1 MSKGKILVIDDNP
14 NLLELIKMR
23 LESAEYGVTAT
34 VEESQAVQALREQA
48 FDLCI
53 VDLMLTNGD
62 GLSLM
67 EEFRA
72 IDPDVPTIILTAHGS
87 IESAVEAMRRGAY
100 SYLTKPFEP
109 GDLLLQIERALE
121 NRKLNSE
128 IKRLKELLHERFD
141 FTNIIARSAKMR
153 AVLDVVT
160 RIAKL
165 DSTVHI
171 HGESGTG
178 KELIAKAIHLAS
190 YRKDKAFVALNCAA
204 LPETLL
210 ESELFGHEKGAF
222 TGAVKSTRGLFTQAH
237 GGTLFLDEIGDMPL
251 ATQSKLLRVLQERQ
265 FYPVGSEVPTEVDV
279 RVIVAT
285 NKDLEEQ
292 VRKGQFR
299 DDLFYRIHVI
309 PILLPPL
316 RERKEDIV
324 PLVEYFFRKFSAQM
338 KKDVKGLTPEAL
350 RKLMMHDWPGNV
362 RELENT
368 IEYAVAM
375 TQKDMVTDDYV
386 LQGKSIA
393 PERGQGSFPSKPVG
407 GGEIMRS
414 LKDARD
420 AFERDYLVQVLSMT
434 EGNVSQAAKLA
445 GKYRADFYDLLKK
458 HDLKVDEFKK
468 PKSTLNAYPLTR

>member
-1 MSKGKILVIDDNP
+1 MAKGNILVVDDNP
-14 NLLELIKMR
+14 NLLELIRMR
-23 LESAEYGVTAT
+23 LESADYEVIAT
-34 VEESQAVQALREQA
+34 GDEREAVQELRDKS

-53 VDLMLTNGD
+53 VDLMLANGD
-62 GLSLM
+62 GLALM
-67 EEFRA
+67 DEFRS
-72 IDPDVPTIILTAHGS
+72 INPDVPTIILTAHGS
-87 IESAVEAMRRGAY
+87 IQSAVEAMRRGAY

-109 GDLLLQIERALE
+109 SDLLLQIERALE
-121 NRKLNSE
+121 NRKLNVE
-128 IKRLKELLHERFD
+128 IQRLKDIIHERYD
-141 FTNIIARSAKMR
+141 FTNIIARSGKMR
-153 AVLDVVT
+153 AVLDVVS

-190 YRKDKAFVALNCAA
+190 NRKDKAFVALNCAA
-204 LPETLL
+204 LPESLL

-237 GGTLFLDEIGDMPL
+237 GGTLFLDEIGDMPRS
-251 ATQSKLLRVLQERQ
+251 TQSKLLRVLQERQ
-265 FYPVGSEVPTEVDV
+265 FYPVGSEVPVEVDV

-285 NKDLEEQ
+285 NKDLEDQ
-292 VRKGQFR
+292 VRKGLFR

-309 PILLPPL
+309 PVFLPPL
-316 RERKEDIV
+316 RDRKDDIV
-324 PLVEYFFRKFSAQM
+324 PLLEHFLKKYSMHM

-368 IEYAVAM
+368 VEYAVAM
-375 TQKDMVTDDYV
+375 TQNDIVTDDYI
-386 LQGKSIA
+386 LQGKNLSSERA
-393 PERGQGSFPSKPVG
+393 PALTHDSFEAPTAGLRP
-407 GGEIMRS
+407 

-420 AFERDYLVQVLSMT
+420 AFERDYLIQVLSMT

-458 HDLKVDEFKK
+458 HELNAHEFKK
-468 PKSTLNAYPLTR
+468 SKPGLPN

>member
-1 MSKGKILVIDDNP
+1 MAKGQILVVDDNP
-14 NLLELIKMR
+14 NLLELIRMR
-23 LESAEYGVTAT
+23 LESADYDVIAT
-34 VEESQAVQALREQA
+34 GDETQAVSALKEKL

-53 VDLMLTNGD
+53 VDLMLANGD
-62 GLSLM
+62 GLTLM
-67 EEFRA
+67 DEFRG
-72 IDPDVPTIILTAHGS
+72 INPDVPTIILTAHGS

-109 GDLLLQIERALE
+109 SDLLMQIERALE
-121 NRKLNSE
+121 NRKLNYE
-128 IKRLKELLHERFD
+128 IKRLKDIINERFD
-141 FTNIIARSAKMR
+141 FANIIARSGKMR
-153 AVLDVVT
+153 AVLDVVS

-190 YRKDKAFVALNCAA
+190 DRKEKPFVALNCAA
-204 LPETLL
+204 LPESLL

-237 GGTLFLDEIGDMPL
+237 GGTLFLDEIGDMPR

-265 FYPVGSEVPTEVDV
+265 FYPVGSEVPLEVDV

-285 NKDLEEQ
+285 NKDLEDQ
-292 VRKGQFR
+292 VRKGLFR

-309 PILLPPL
+309 PVYLPPL
-316 RERKEDIV
+316 RERKDDIV
-324 PLVEYFFRKFSAQM
+324 PLVEHFLKKYSQHM
-338 KKDVKGLTPEAL
+338 KKEVKGLTPEAL
-350 RKLMMHDWPGNV
+350 RKLMLHDWPGNV

-368 IEYAVAM
+368 VEYALAM
-375 TQKDMVTDDYV
+375 TQSDMVTEDYV
-386 LQGKSIA
+386 LQGKSAAVERA
-393 PERGQGSFPSKPVG
+393 PSFSQENAEESSAGLRP
-407 GGEIMRS
+407 

-420 AFERDYLVQVLSMT
+420 AFERDYLIQVLSMT

-458 HDLKVDEFKK
+458 HDLKAHEFKK
-468 PKSTLNAYPLTR
+468 SKPGLPN

>member
-1 MSKGKILVIDDNP
+1 MAKGQILVVDDNP
-14 NLLELIKMR
+14 NLLELIRMR
-23 LESAEYGVTAT
+23 LESADYDVTAT
-34 VEESQAVQALREQA
+34 GDELEAVRELKEKI

-53 VDLMLTNGD
+53 VDLMLANGD

-67 EEFRA
+67 DEFRG
-72 IDPDVPTIILTAHGS
+72 INPDVPTIILTAHGS

-109 GDLLLQIERALE
+109 SDLLLQIDRALE
-121 NRKLNSE
+121 NRKLNYE
-128 IKRLKELLHERFD
+128 IQRLKDILNERYD
-141 FTNIIARSAKMR
+141 FANIIARSGKMR
-153 AVLDVVT
+153 AVLDVVS

-190 YRKDKAFVALNCAA
+190 NRKDKAFVALNCAA
-204 LPETLL
+204 LPESLL

-237 GGTLFLDEIGDMPL
+237 GGTLFLDEIGDMPR

-265 FYPVGSEVPTEVDV
+265 FYPVGSEMPMEVDV

-285 NKDLEEQ
+285 NKDLEDQ
-292 VRKGQFR
+292 VRKGLFR

-309 PILLPPL
+309 PVFLPPL
-316 RERKEDIV
+316 RERKDDIV
-324 PLVEYFFRKFSAQM
+324 PLLEHFLKKYGEHM
-338 KKDVKGLTPEAL
+338 KKEVKGLTPEAL

-368 IEYAVAM
+368 VEYAVAM
-375 TQKDMVTDDYV
+375 TQSDMVTDDYI
-386 LQGKSIA
+386 LQGRSA
-393 PERGQGSFPSKPVG
+393 TTERIPTLAQEPTEEPG
-407 GGEIMRS
+407 GGLRP

-420 AFERDYLVQVLSMT
+420 AFERDYLIQVLSMT

-458 HDLKVDEFKK
+458 HDLNAHEFKK
-468 PKSTLNAYPLTR
+468 SKPGLPN

>member
-1 MSKGKILVIDDNP
+1 MAKGQILVVDDNP
-14 NLLELIKMR
+14 NLLELIRMR
-23 LESAEYGVTAT
+23 LESADYDVIATADET
-34 VEESQAVQALREQA
+34 QAISALKERL

-53 VDLMLTNGD
+53 VDLMLANGD
-62 GLSLM
+62 GLTLM
-67 EEFRA
+67 DEFRG
-72 IDPDVPTIILTAHGS
+72 INPDVPTIILTAHGS

-109 GDLLLQIERALE
+109 SDLLMQIERALE
-121 NRKLNSE
+121 NRKLNYE
-128 IKRLKELLHERFD
+128 IKRLKDIINERFD
-141 FTNIIARSAKMR
+141 FANIIARSGKMR
-153 AVLDVVT
+153 AVLDVVS

-190 YRKDKAFVALNCAA
+190 DRKDKPFVALNCAA
-204 LPETLL
+204 LPESLL

-237 GGTLFLDEIGDMPL
+237 GGTLFLDEIGDMPR

-265 FYPVGSEVPTEVDV
+265 FYPVGSEMPLEVNV

-285 NKDLEEQ
+285 NKDLEDQ
-292 VRKGQFR
+292 VRKGLFR

-309 PILLPPL
+309 PVYLPPL
-316 RERKEDIV
+316 RERKDDIV
-324 PLVEYFFRKFSAQM
+324 PLLEHFLKKYSQHM
-338 KKDVKGLTPEAL
+338 KKEVKGLTPEAL
-350 RKLMMHDWPGNV
+350 RKLMLHDWPGNV

-375 TQKDMVTDDYV
+375 TQSDTVTEDYV
-386 LQGKSIA
+386 LQGKSVAAERA
-393 PERGQGSFPSKPVG
+393 PSLSTEGIEESSAGLRP
-407 GGEIMRS
+407 

-420 AFERDYLVQVLSMT
+420 AFERDYLIQVLSMT

-458 HDLKVDEFKK
+458 HDLKAHEFKK
-468 PKSTLNAYPLTR
+468 TKPGLPN

>member
-1 MSKGKILVIDDNP
+1 MAKGQILVVDDNP
-14 NLLELIKMR
+14 NLLELIRMR
-23 LESAEYGVTAT
+23 LESAEYDVTAT
-34 VEESQAVQALREQA
+34 GDEAEAVKAIKEKL

-53 VDLMLTNGD
+53 VDLMLANGD
-62 GLSLM
+62 GLTLM
-67 EEFRA
+67 DEFRG
-72 IDPDVPTIILTAHGS
+72 INPDLPTIILTAHGS
-87 IESAVEAMRRGAY
+87 IESAVDAMRRGAY

-109 GDLLLQIERALE
+109 SDLLLQIDRALE
-121 NRKLNSE
+121 NRKLNHE
-128 IKRLKELLHERFD
+128 IKRLKDIINERFD
-141 FTNIIARSAKMR
+141 FANIIARSAKMR
-153 AVLDVVT
+153 SVLDVVG

-190 YRKDKAFVALNCAA
+190 DRKDKPFVALNCAA
-204 LPETLL
+204 LPESLL

-237 GGTLFLDEIGDMPL
+237 GGTLFLDEIGDMPR

-265 FYPVGSEVPTEVDV
+265 FYPVGSEVSVEVDV

-285 NKDLEEQ
+285 NKDLEDQ

-309 PILLPPL
+309 PVNLPPL
-316 RERKEDIV
+316 RERKDDIV
-324 PLVEYFFRKFSAQM
+324 PLLEHFLKKYNEHM
-338 KKDVKGLTPEAL
+338 KKEVKGVTPEAL
-350 RKLMMHDWPGNV
+350 RKLMLHDWPGNV

-375 TQKDMVTDDYV
+375 TQNDMVTEDYM
-386 LQGKSIA
+386 LQGKSVA
-393 PERGQGSFPSKPVG
+393 PERPSVFSAEPVDEPSG
-407 GGEIMRS
+407 GLRP

-420 AFERDYLVQVLSMT
+420 AFERDYLIQVLSMT

-458 HDLKVDEFKK
+458 HDLKAHEFKK
-468 PKSTLNAYPLTR
+468 TKPGLPN

>member
-1 MSKGKILVIDDNP
+1 MAKGQILIVDDNP
-14 NLLELIKMR
+14 NLLELIRIR
-23 LESAEYGVTAT
+23 LESADFEVTAT
-34 VEESQAVQALREQA
+34 GDETEAVNLVKEKL

-53 VDLMLTNGD
+53 VDLMLANGD
-62 GLSLM
+62 GLALM
-67 EEFRA
+67 DEFRG
-72 IDPDVPTIILTAHGS
+72 IHPEVPTIILTAHGS

-109 GDLLLQIERALE
+109 NDLLLQIDRALE
-121 NRKLNSE
+121 NRKLNHE
-128 IKRLKELLHERFD
+128 IQRLREILHERYD
-141 FTNIIARSAKMR
+141 FANIIARSGKMR
-153 AVLDVVT
+153 AVLDVVG

-171 HGESGTG
+171 HGDSGTG

-190 YRKDKAFVALNCAA
+190 NRKDKAFVALNCAA
-204 LPETLL
+204 LPESLL

-237 GGTLFLDEIGDMPL
+237 GGTLFLDEIGDMPR

-265 FYPVGSEVPTEVDV
+265 FYPVGGEAPLEVDV

-285 NKDLEEQ
+285 NKDLEDQ
-292 VRKGQFR
+292 VRKGLFR

-309 PILLPPL
+309 PVYLPPL
-316 RERKEDIV
+316 RERKDDIV
-324 PLVEYFFRKFSAQM
+324 PLLEHFLKKYNQLM
-338 KKDVKGLTPEAL
+338 KKEVKGLTPEAL

-375 TQKDMVTDDYV
+375 TQSDMVTEDYV
-386 LQGKSIA
+386 LQGRSATSEHA
-393 PERGQGSFPSKPVG
+393 PSPSQDPSDEPSG
-407 GGEIMRS
+407 GLRP

-420 AFERDYLVQVLSMT
+420 AFERDYLIQVLSMT

-458 HDLKVDEFKK
+458 HDLNAHEFKK
-468 PKSTLNAYPLTR
+468 AKLGLPN